1 MSFNNEKIKIVI
13 FKYLKSRTVN
23 QTIFGL
29 SPNNNILFKEFTEE
43 LNRWDAGHEWT
54 WDKTQ
59 HS

>member
-29 SPNNNILFKEFTEE
+29 SSNNNILFKEFTEE
-43 LNRWDAGHEWT
+43 LNRWDT
-54 WDKTQ
+54 
-59 HS
+59 